1 MDGYHGHRL
10 VKCASSRPPMLNPTK
25 RWLEFEAAYQ
35 REAYRDL
42 SFREALS
49 IFEALWKHAE
59 LLHPGFAEASRYDF
73 EADFRVARALNGL
86 PPA

>member
-1 MDGYHGHRL
+1 MGT
-10 VKCASSRPPMLNPTK
+10 MLHPTK

-49 IFEALWKHAE
+49 IFEALWAHAE
-59 LLHPGFAEASRYDF
+59 LLNPGFAEASRYDF
-73 EADFRVARALNGL
+73 EAVFRVARALNGL

>member
-1 MDGYHGHRL
+1 
-10 VKCASSRPPMLNPTK
+10 MLNPTK
-25 RWLEFEAAYQ
+25 RWQEFDEAYQ

-42 SFREALS
+42 SYADALA
-49 IFEALWKHAE
+49 IFEALWAHAK
-59 LLHPGFAEASRYDF
+59 LLDASFPEAYLDDF